1 MQVRCT
7 GLWFGT
13 DSPATRGAGGG
24 PNGTSDAGRR
34 GSASKR
40 LKPVDRPSA
49 RCAIASIVSRWQCRW
64 PIKAC
69 AVGVERRLVVMKVV
83 AVQSCTGW
91 LGSSRRAPSVAAK
104 GIAALAKWVRGAP
117 SRGAG
122 ALGAERLALG
132 RLCTE
137 VFQAQP
143 LLGRRRRSAH
153 HAPPAT
159 STAPMARNGHS
170 GIPPEARG
178 AAAGGPGRP
187 VPAVVNWNGH
197 EPDTT

>member
-1 MQVRCT
+1 MVR
-7 GLWFGT
+7 
-13 DSPATRGAGGG
+13 PATRGAGGG

-34 GSASKR
+34 GLLPKGSSWSIAPR
-40 LKPVDRPSA
+40 RGAPSLLSCRDA
-49 RCAIASIVSRWQCRW
+49 HCRW
-64 PIKAC
+64 PIEAC
-69 AVGVERRLVVMKVV
+69 AVGVERRLVVVKVV

-91 LGSSRRAPSVAAK
+91 LGSSRRALGRRERYCCTGEV
-104 GIAALAKWVRGAP
+104 
-117 SRGAG
+117 GAG
-122 ALGAERLALG
+122 STLARRRRLGAERLALG

-159 STAPMARNGHS
+159 STAPMARNGHT
-170 GIPPEARG
+170 GIPPEAAG